1 LSSKGHLHLFP
12 PAARNKPPGRTKVSD
27 CELLPLGRTK
37 VSDCKLLPSDV
48 DLQNIVS
55 EQVQQQ
61 SEKMDD

>member
-1 LSSKGHLHLFP
+1 MLLLTLPFLL
-12 PAARNKPPGRTKVSD
+12 GRTKVSD